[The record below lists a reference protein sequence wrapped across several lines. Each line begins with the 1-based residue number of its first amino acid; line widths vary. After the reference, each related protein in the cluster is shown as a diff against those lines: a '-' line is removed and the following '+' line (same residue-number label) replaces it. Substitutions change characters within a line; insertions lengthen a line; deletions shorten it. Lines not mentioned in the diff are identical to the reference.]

1 VIALC
6 AAVTAVCCWPLAV
19 VAGTVEPAASRGP
32 DRTAAPVGWPA
43 AGCAVALCLGAL
55 ATIRLGATPPLPV
68 ALATIAAGTALA
80 ISDLRARRLPDLLIS
95 PILLVWSVTAATAVA
110 LHLPDS
116 LTALIRAILTGAAIA
131 GAAVLLAVARS
142 GIGAGDIKLAA
153 ILSAVTAWLGLHHL
167 AVFVLAGVGLTLAT
181 ALIALIG
188 TRSLRATIP
197 AGPAL
202 CAAAVIAYLT

>member
-1 VIALC
+1 MIVLC
-6 AAVTAVCCWPLAV
+6 AAVTAVCCCPLAV
-19 VAGTVEPAASRGP
+19 VAGTVEPAATRGP
-32 DRTAAPVGWPA
+32 DRAAAPVGWSA

-80 ISDLRARRLPDLLIS
+80 ISDLRARRLPDLLMA
-95 PILLVWSVTAATAVA
+95 PIFLVWSVTTAATVA
-110 LHLPDS
+110 LHLPDA
-116 LTALIRAILTGAAIA
+116 LTALTRAILTGAAIA
-131 GAAVLLAVARS
+131 GAAVLLAVACS

-153 ILSAVTAWLGLHHL
+153 VLSTTTAWLGLAHL
-167 AVFVLAGVGLTLAT
+167 GVFVLAAVGLTLAT

-202 CAAAVIAYLT
+202 CAGAVIAYLA